1 MTNPMMRHLLLIC
14 NIAIATF
21 AVADTAKLSVYVCDS
36 ATGEPLKDAKVTA
49 WFDVNIGWRAWSEM
63 TPIVTDVK
71 VTDGK
76 GVCHLSGKTNTGK
89 ASVEVREPPSG
100 YYKANGGSVEF
111 KSESLFGTWRPDN
124 VVVTVALDRVEKPVP
139 LHVRNLSFPPG
150 KLVEEMSD
158 MEKGPVSYDFLK
170 GDWLPP
176 WGSGEFAD
184 VVFRRLPREDCG
196 VGVNGRGQTNQSFR
210 DVVSVDF
217 PGDGNGMV
225 ETSVSATSELK
236 IRLSST
242 MGFKSHYEQSCG
254 RGKDLQAYRMRDER
268 KCFCFRIRTKYDEK
282 GNVVEGYYGKIYGD
296 VVMEWSYLGVSR
308 VGFLYYLNPTPND
321 RNLEWDMKNN
331 LCPNPGNIGSPRP

>member
-89 ASVEVREPPSG
+89 ASVEVREPPRG
-100 YYKANGGSVEF
+100 YYKASGGSVEF
-111 KSESLFGTWRPDN
+111 KSKSLFGTWRPDN

-158 MEKGPVSYDFLK
+158 VEKGPVSYDFLK

-196 VGVNGRGQTNQSFR
+196 VGVNGRGQTNKSFR

-217 PGDGNGMV
+217 TGDGNGMA
-225 ETSVSATSELK
+225 ETLVSATSELK
-236 IRLSST
+236 IRSSST

-296 VVMEWSYLGVSR
+296 VVMGWSYLGVSR

-321 RNLEWDMKNN
+321 RNLEWDMNNN
-331 LCPNPGNIGSPRP
+331 LCPNPGNLGALRP

>member
-1 MTNPMMRHLLLIC
+1 MNLRQVFMVLFTALPI
-14 NIAIATF
+14 F

-111 KSESLFGTWRPDN
+111 KSKSLFGTWRPDN

-331 LCPNPGNIGSPRP
+331 LCPNPGNIGTPRP

>member
-1 MTNPMMRHLLLIC
+1 MMRHLLLVC

-36 ATGEPLKDAKVTA
+36 ATGKPLKDAKVTA

-111 KSESLFGTWRPDN
+111 KSKSLFGTWRPDN

-158 MEKGPVSYDFLK
+158 MEKGPVSYDFLQ

-254 RGKDLQAYRMRDER
+254 RGKDLQAYRMRDKR

-331 LCPNPGNIGSPRP
+331 LCPNPGNLGNKLMP

>member
-1 MTNPMMRHLLLIC
+1 MMRHLLLIC

-36 ATGEPLKDAKVTA
+36 VTGEPLKDAKVTA

-111 KSESLFGTWRPDN
+111 KSKSLFGTWRPDN

-158 MEKGPVSYDFLK
+158 VEKGPVSYDFLK

-196 VGVNGRGQTNQSFR
+196 VGVNGRGQTNKSFR

-217 PGDGNGMV
+217 TGDGNGMA
-225 ETSVSATSELK
+225 ETLVSATSELK
-236 IRLSST
+236 IRSSST

-296 VVMEWSYLGVSR
+296 VVMGWSYLGVSR

-321 RNLEWDMKNN
+321 RNLEWDMNNN
-331 LCPNPGNIGSPRP
+331 LCPNPGNLGTLKP

>member
-1 MTNPMMRHLLLIC
+1 MMRHLLLIC

-49 WFDVNIGWRAWSEM
+49 WFDVNIGWWAWSEM

-111 KSESLFGTWRPDN
+111 KSKSLFGTWRPDN

-225 ETSVSATSELK
+225 ETFVSATSELK
-236 IRLSST
+236 IRLSSI

-321 RNLEWDMKNN
+321 RNLEWDRKNN
-331 LCPNPGNIGSPRP
+331 LCPNPGNLGNKLMP

>member
-1 MTNPMMRHLLLIC
+1 MMRHLLLVC

-111 KSESLFGTWRPDN
+111 KSKSLFGTWRPDN

-158 MEKGPVSYDFLK
+158 MEKGPVSYDFLQ

-225 ETSVSATSELK
+225 ETSVGAPSELK
-236 IRLSST
+236 IRLSSI

-254 RGKDLQAYRMRDER
+254 RGKDLQAYRMRDKR

-331 LCPNPGNIGSPRP
+331 LCPNPGNLGNKLMP